1 MLQVRTVSSSPA
13 PADGL
18 RRLRLPFDARQ
29 RSRLAATLA
38 DGTAVAL
45 ALPRGTVLH
54 DGDQLVASTGE
65 HLLVEAEAEPV
76 MRVTALSPY
85 LLMRALYHLAN
96 RHVAVQIAEDHL
108 LIERDPV
115 LARMLAGLGAEVV
128 ADEAPFD
135 PETGAYAHSH
145 GADAHGHHHHADEFD
160 PVSASVGEQL
170 SIEAH
175 ARRAR
180 GEA

>member
-1 MLQVRTVSSSPA
+1 MLQIVSVLPPTLPSA
-13 PADGL
+13 GL

-29 RSRLAATLA
+29 RSRLSTVLT
-38 DGTAVAL
+38 DGTPVAL
-45 ALPRGTVLH
+45 TLPRGSVLH
-54 DGDQLVASTGE
+54 DGDQLLAAGGE
-65 HLLVEAEAEPV
+65 RLLVEAEPEAV
-76 MRVTALSPY
+76 LRVTALAPY

-115 LARMLAGLGAEVV
+115 LARMLAGLGVDV
-128 ADEAPFD
+128 AAVEAPFD

-145 GADAHGHHHHADEFD
+145 GADAHGHHHHGDDIDE
-160 PVSASVGEQL
+160 VSATVGEQL

-180 GEA
+180 GAA